1 MARFVANVN
10 VLTETFETWLLRT
23 NGLLNSLS
31 TEVLTAN
38 STLGVTGNNQYFR
51 KAFLYGTFAANTL
64 AANTVLR
71 GGDANTSANLNI
83 TSNAMFTGARN
94 ESSANSYY
102 TNNQTFS
109 NTSNI
114 AAYGNSTLINPA
126 ETGNYIVANTSAVYL
141 QSNNLVIRSKASVN
155 AITISDDSS
164 RTLTTVA
171 GANVNISANV
181 NITGQFNI
189 ESNYRI
195 DVATISDLGT
205 IDGTLTSDVV
215 LNDTFDN
222 VIFGSTAPGIANGNL
237 IIFKDIATT
246 SGLIPNVLYFAANTD
261 SSNVAIS
268 NTVQVS
274 STQGETPFI
283 VTLTDT
289 GSADIYYNL
298 APKLVYSFPKA
309 QYLAGKFFATVEAGN
324 VKQVNELL
332 VTHDGSLKAYITA
345 YGTLNAPSLADD
357 PANYNSTEL
366 FFAPQSRLGIFTAE
380 INNANV
386 EIKFQQ
392 SVDNPSLKI
401 VANLIRAV

>member
-38 STLGVTGNNQYFR
+38 STLAVTGNSAYYR
-51 KAFLYGTFAANTL
+51 KAFLYGTFAANTI

-94 ESSANSYY
+94 ESSANSLY

-109 NTSNI
+109 NASNI

-126 ETGNYIVANTSAVYL
+126 ETGNYFVANTSAVYL
-141 QSNNLVIRSKASVN
+141 QSNNLVIRSKSTVN

-164 RTLTTVA
+164 RTLTTVG
-171 GANVNISANV
+171 GANVNITANV
-181 NITGQFNI
+181 NVSGEFNI
-189 ESNYRI
+189 ESLYRI
-195 DVATISDLGT
+195 DVTSNTDLGT
-205 IDGTLTSDVV
+205 ISGTLATSVA
-215 LNDTFDN
+215 LNESFDYVEMGN
-222 VIFGSTAPGIANGNL
+222 NTHGVANGDL
-237 IIFKDIATT
+237 IIFKNINTT
-246 SGLIPNVLYFAANTD
+246 TGLIPNVLYFAANTD
-261 SSNVAIS
+261 SSNAAIS

-283 VTLTDT
+283 VTLTDPGT
-289 GSADIYYNL
+289 ADIYYGL
-298 APKLVYSFPKA
+298 TPKLVYSFPKA
-309 QYLAGKFFATVEAGN
+309 SYSAGKLFVTLEADG
-324 VKQVNELL
+324 VTQVSEIL
-332 VTHDGSLKAYITA
+332 VTHDGGTLAYLTA
-345 YGTLNAPSLADD
+345 FGTLNAPSLADD
-357 PANYNSTEL
+357 PASYTTTEL
-366 FFAPQSRLGIFTAE
+366 FFAPQSRLGVFTAE

-392 SVDNPSLKI
+392 SVDNPSIKI